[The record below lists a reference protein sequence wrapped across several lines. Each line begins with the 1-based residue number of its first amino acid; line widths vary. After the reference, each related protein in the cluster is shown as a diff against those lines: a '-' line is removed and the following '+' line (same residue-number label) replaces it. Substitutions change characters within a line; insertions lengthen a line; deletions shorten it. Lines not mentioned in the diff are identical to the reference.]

1 MMEKI
6 RMVDLNGQY
15 QRIKSEVDAAMQ
27 RVVDQADFV
36 NGNAVGEF
44 AEALARYTGAR
55 HVIPCANGTDALR
68 LALMALDLQ
77 PGDEV
82 VTVPFTFV
90 STLEVIVLLGLK
102 PVLVDVC
109 PDTFVMDPDQLETA
123 ITSKTK
129 AILPVHL
136 FGQCVDMERI
146 LSIARAHNL
155 YVVEDACQ
163 AIGAEV
169 TFSDGTVHQAGTMG
183 DVGCTSFFP
192 SKNLGCFGDGG
203 AVFTQKDELA
213 AKIRSIANH
222 GMSEKY
228 YYERVGLNSRLD
240 TLQAAILQVKLRHLD
255 EYIAARQA
263 AAARYNVALQNVAY
277 LQTPALES
285 YSTHVYHQYTLR
297 ILDGSR
303 KARTERLSAHDIPYA
318 IYYPLPLHLQQAYR
332 HLGYSEG
339 AFPVSEML
347 SRQVL
352 SLPMHTELTEE
363 QIHHITSTLA
373 VGY

>member
-1 MMEKI
+1 MT
-6 RMVDLNGQY
+6 DLYGQY
-15 QRIKSEVDAAMQ
+15 CKIKTEVDAAMQ
-27 RVVDQADFV
+27 RVVDRSEFV
-36 NGNAVGEF
+36 NGAPVREF
-44 AEALARYTGAR
+44 ADALASYTGAR
-55 HVIPCANGTDALR
+55 YVIPCANGTDALR

-82 VTVPFTFV
+82 ITVPFTFV

-109 PDTFVMDPDQLETA
+109 PDTFNMDVSQLESV
-123 ITSKTK
+123 ITPKTK
-129 AILPVHL
+129 VILPVHL
-136 FGQCVDMERI
+136 FGQCADMERI

-155 YVVEDACQ
+155 CVVEDACQ
-163 AIGAEV
+163 AVGAEV

-203 AVFTQKDELA
+203 AIFTQEDVLA
-213 AKIRSIANH
+213 DKIRSMANH

-240 TLQAAILQVKLRHLD
+240 TLQAAVLQVKLRHLD
-255 EYIAARQA
+255 EYIAARRLA
-263 AAARYNVALQNVAY
+263 ASGYNAALQDVSC
-277 LQTPALES
+277 LQIPARAP
-285 YSTHVYHQYTLR
+285 YSTHVYHQYTIR
-297 ILDGSR
+297 ILDGLR
-303 KARTERLSAHDIPYA
+303 EARTERLSAHNIPYA

-332 HLGYSEG
+332 HLGYQEG

-363 QIHHITSTLA
+363 QILYITSTLDT
-373 VGY
+373 GC

>member
-1 MMEKI
+1 
-6 RMVDLNGQY
+6 MVDLQGQY
-15 QRIKSEVDAAMQ
+15 AHIKEEIDAA
-27 RVVDQADFV
+27 V
-36 NGNAVGEF
+36 GNVL
-44 AEALARYTGAR
+44 AEARYINGPAVSDFASALAAYTGAA
-55 HVIPCANGTDALR
+55 HVVTCASGTDALY
-68 LALMALDLQ
+68 LALRALDLQ

-90 STLEVIVLLGLK
+90 STIEVIAMLGLK
-102 PVLVDVC
+102 PVLVDVT
-109 PDTFVMDPDQLETA
+109 PDTFCMDVSKIENV
-123 ITSKTK
+123 ITPRTK

-136 FGQCVDMERI
+136 FGQCADMEHI
-146 LSIARAHNL
+146 IAIARAHNL

-203 AVFTQKDELA
+203 AVFTQTDALA
-213 AKIRSIANH
+213 AKIRSMANH

-228 YYERVGLNSRLD
+228 YYECVGLNSRLD
-240 TLQAAILQVKLRHLD
+240 TLQAAILQVKLRHLG
-255 EYIAARQA
+255 EYIAARQD
-263 AAARYNVALQNVAY
+263 AAARYNTALQNVAY
-277 LQTPALES
+277 LQTPTLAS

-303 KARTERLSAHDIPYA
+303 KARTEQLSAHDIPYA

-332 HLGYSEG
+332 HRGYSEG

-363 QIHHITSTLA
+363 QIHHIASVLA

>member
-1 MMEKI
+1 MKPI
-6 RMVDLNGQY
+6 QMVDLQGQY
-15 QRIKSEVDAAMQ
+15 AHIKEEIDAA
-27 RVVDQADFV
+27 V
-36 NGNAVGEF
+36 GNVL
-44 AEALARYTGAR
+44 AEARYINGPAVSDFASALAAYTGAA
-55 HVIPCANGTDALR
+55 HVVTCASGTDALY
-68 LALMALDLQ
+68 LALRALDLQ

-90 STLEVIVLLGLK
+90 STIEVIAMLGLK
-102 PVLVDVC
+102 PVLVDVT
-109 PDTFVMDPDQLETA
+109 PDTFCMDVSKIENV
-123 ITSKTK
+123 ITPRTK

-136 FGQCVDMERI
+136 FGQCADMEHI
-146 LSIARAHNL
+146 IAIARAHNL

-203 AVFTQKDELA
+203 AVFTQTDALA
-213 AKIRSIANH
+213 AKIRSMANH

-228 YYERVGLNSRLD
+228 YYECVGLNSRLD
-240 TLQAAILQVKLRHLD
+240 TLQAAILQVKLRHLG
-255 EYIAARQA
+255 EYIAARQD
-263 AAARYNVALQNVAY
+263 AAARYNTALQNVAY
-277 LQTPALES
+277 LQTPTLAS

-303 KARTERLSAHDIPYA
+303 KARTEQLSAHDIPYA

-332 HLGYSEG
+332 HRGYSEG

-363 QIHHITSTLA
+363 QIHHIASVLA